1 MIFRRLAAHRQQGAD
16 WFAAAPAPTADP
28 GDWLPSPLRSPVVLP
43 GHAVIRSRDGQL
55 AELGGRELSRPSD
68 RYRQVDLRRRQL
80 VMSPQSIAAAEGI
93 DVQVTAVIVVRVEA
107 PLAFVS
113 AAADPDAEVYLAVQV
128 ALREAVARTA
138 MERVLLRELD
148 LAPVRTAADSA
159 ARQVGLAIEDVVLKD
174 ASASRQIA
182 SARAPRSRRRAPAS
196 PPPSSSSARRCSR
209 SSACSRRS
217 RRARRST
224 WTAWPCRQ
232 ERRVP
237 RARRA
242 PKGPTRPT
250 AEPGGTSGP
259 APSQGTGPLARA
271 ASAAGEDHSSS
282 STAGVRAP
290 SCESRR
296 STPEPSSPTRSRRP
310 MISETVASSSICS
323 SMNQLSR
330 GRESRSPSASAA
342 R

>member
-55 AELGGRELSRPSD
+55 AELGGREISRPSD

-182 SARAPRSRRRAPAS
+182 SAREEEMLVEITSRTQME
-196 PPPSSSSARRCSR
+196 
-209 SSACSRRS
+209 
-217 RRARRST
+217 RARAEVKAT
-224 WTAWPCRQ
+224 
-232 ERRVP
+232 
-237 RARRA
+237 RAR
-242 PKGPTRPT
+242 
-250 AEPGGTSGP
+250 
-259 APSQGTGPLARA
+259 L
-271 ASAAGEDHSSS
+271 ASA
-282 STAGVRAP
+282 
-290 SCESRR
+290 
-296 STPEPSSPTRSRRP
+296 
-310 MISETVASSSICS
+310 
-323 SMNQLSR
+323 QLL
-330 GRESRSPSASAA
+330 ERSPVLAQLRLLEALPPGTTLHLDGMALPAGAQSPAREESAEGSDAA
-342 R
+342 DG